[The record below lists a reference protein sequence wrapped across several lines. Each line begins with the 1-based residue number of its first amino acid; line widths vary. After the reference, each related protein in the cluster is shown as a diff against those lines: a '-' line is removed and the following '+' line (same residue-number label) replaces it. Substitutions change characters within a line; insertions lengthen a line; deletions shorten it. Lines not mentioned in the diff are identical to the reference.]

1 MFKGI
6 FDTIMGTISNMNPLK
21 HFIKYALDKTLN
33 EFLKKQLT
41 LEDFKNGPLNL
52 QNIEINTQKIN

>member
-33 EFLKKQLT
+33 EFLKK
-41 LEDFKNGPLNL
+41 
-52 QNIEINTQKIN
+52 